1 MMPRKSCKI
10 YNYLEAKQM
19 EKADRLIEIRKKKRE
34 LARVVYRNPENTDAI
49 AQLEKL
55 EDEEFGIWNS

>member
-1 MMPRKSCKI
+1 
-10 YNYLEAKQM
+10 M